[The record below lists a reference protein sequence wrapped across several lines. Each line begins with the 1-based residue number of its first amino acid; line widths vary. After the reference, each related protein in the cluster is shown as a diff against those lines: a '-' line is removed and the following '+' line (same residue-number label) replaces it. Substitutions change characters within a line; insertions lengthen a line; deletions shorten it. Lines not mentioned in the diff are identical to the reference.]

1 MILIKIPTSSSNNV
15 ALKKERFL
23 RSFGLIL
30 EVLKSTLPELG
41 ENNIEFVCGILVAG
55 TFLLQQGLAPWR
67 ETLGT
72 RLAPELIKAILHTI
86 SSGGSRGGHPLFWVK
101 EKSQKEEKP
110 SGQAK
115 QNHARPPPF
124 KFSICYRCLQAIT
137 LYVSLSFNAA
147 GMFLGHKTDVISL
160 FTYSVFLLTL

>member
-55 TFLLQQGLAPWR
+55 TFLLQQGLAP
-67 ETLGT
+67 
-72 RLAPELIKAILHTI
+72 
-86 SSGGSRGGHPLFWVK
+86 
-101 EKSQKEEKP
+101 
-110 SGQAK
+110 
-115 QNHARPPPF
+115 
-124 KFSICYRCLQAIT
+124 
-137 LYVSLSFNAA
+137 
-147 GMFLGHKTDVISL
+147 
-160 FTYSVFLLTL
+160 